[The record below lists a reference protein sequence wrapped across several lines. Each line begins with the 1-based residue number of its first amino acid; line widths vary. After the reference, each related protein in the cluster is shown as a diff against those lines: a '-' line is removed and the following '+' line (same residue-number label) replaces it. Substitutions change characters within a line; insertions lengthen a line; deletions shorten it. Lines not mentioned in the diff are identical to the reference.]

1 MVTPSTLKRLERAR
15 LAVARLEKALKIE
28 DQQYLR
34 DYDLQSIVERN
45 LQISVEAVVDL
56 AQRLITLKRWRT
68 PNSYGDVA
76 RVLEKNRVLPKE
88 LCSQLEDLASL
99 RNIIVHLY
107 AEVDQVRLLR
117 ELPDSVK
124 YLKVII
130 KVLVEYVERE
140 GLDP

>member
-1 MVTPSTLKRLERAR
+1 VVTPSTLKRLERAR
-15 LAVARLEKALKIE
+15 RTVARLEKALEIE

-45 LQISVEAVVDL
+45 LQIGVETVVDL

-76 RVLEKNRVLPKE
+76 RVLEENRVLPRE

-99 RNIIVHLY
+99 RNMSLS
-107 AEVDQVRLLR
+107 A
-117 ELPDSVK
+117 
-124 YLKVII
+124 
-130 KVLVEYVERE
+130 
-140 GLDP
+140 